1 MGNVV
6 NSVLFPAPIPSY
18 TYGSI
23 PSPPLH
29 TIDGVPCLYY
39 TNRNPTSGF
48 LVYLHGNN
56 SDLGRI
62 RKPLFTWA
70 RDSNYTV
77 IAVEYPGYGVNY
89 GSTTPENCIHA
100 ALKVLRFARLQAQMA
115 GVPVALVGRSI
126 GSGIA
131 SQIAA
136 RHPNLLDYL
145 ILISPFESIE
155 RMAESRIGWM
165 SFTLHDTLNSG
176 KSVEE
181 VPEADTDFTR
191 GVGHVH
197 TSGSRRG
204 AVQWVWERA
213 QNAPNA
219 RIVQSR
225 CFGLDRYSR
234 FV

>member
-39 TNRNPTSGF
+39 TNRNPTSGY

-165 SFTLHDTLNSG
+165 SVTLHDTLNS
-176 KSVEE
+176 VEALKKYQKPILILHGE
-181 VPEADTDFTR
+181 LTR
-191 GVGHVH
+191 SYLRI
-197 TSGSRRG
+197 TPWRCTIS
-204 AVQWVWERA
+204 AA
-213 QNAPNA
+213 APAKCSECSN
-219 RIVQSR
+219 RPITM
-225 CFGLDRYSR
+225 FWIGPL
-234 FV
+234 